1 VFPSLRYG
9 CCRSLTEAIRGAAP
23 QAGLAA
29 GEEAKLTKPLTV
41 VQALLANEA
50 AEPSVRTA
58 AEALLLTLSAAAP
71 LRADLM
77 DVD

>member
-1 VFPSLRYG
+1 
-9 CCRSLTEAIRGAAP
+9 
-23 QAGLAA
+23 LAA

-41 VQALLANEA
+41 VQSLLANEA
-50 AEPSVRTA
+50 AEPSLRTA

-77 DVD
+77 DADGSPRVVGSRGVYSQPRV

>member
-1 VFPSLRYG
+1 MHRVSQ
-9 CCRSLTEAIRGAAP
+9 CAEDNKAVS
-23 QAGLAA
+23 AGDAMDV
-29 GEEAKLTKPLTV
+29 EQPLTV
-41 VQALLANEA
+41 VQSLLANEA

-58 AEALLLTLSAAAP
+58 AEALLPTLSAAAP